1 MNILAKAVLT
11 KCVWYIASKKQAPY
25 EVQLFHGNYAYIHE
39 PYFFLLIIDIFY
51 LSAMILSTDFSVK
64 GVKKIADFIFQLHGK
79 LSHDK
84 AFHLSLNLDSFIV
97 SYILLL
103 FLLFPPSKLRLSN
116 LQSYDS
122 FMQQSV

>member
-1 MNILAKAVLT
+1 MNILAKAVLI
-11 KCVWYIASKKQAPY
+11 KCVWHIATKKQTPY
-25 EVQLFHGNYAYIHE
+25 EEQWFHDDYAYIHK
-39 PYFFLLIIDIFY
+39 PFFCINYKYFLFISNDSFH
-51 LSAMILSTDFSVK
+51 SFSVK
-64 GVKKIADFIFQLHGK
+64 HVKKIADFIFQLHGK